1 MLFPPQVKREREKQL
16 KNMLK
21 DDYNTKIQIWELKN
35 EVMELKDSIKEQ
47 KQETERL
54 NAEVIVERD
63 SDPEQ
68 PQS

>member
-1 MLFPPQVKREREKQL
+1 
-16 KNMLK
+16 MLK